1 MALLHLKAQ
10 DFRNLARVELRPGT
24 GVNLIFGANGSG
36 KTSLLEAIYY
46 LGRGASFRTQK
57 VQSLIRR
64 GSEQLIVYGEIER
77 GSGRVGVGLRRSARE
92 FEVRVGGEKGRGLG
106 EVAAMFPMLVINP
119 DSHRL
124 IEQGPKQRRQFLDWG
139 VFHVEQEFHGIWLR
153 YMRALRQRNAALRS
167 SRPNAATAWD
177 AELVT
182 HGEALHVMRVAY
194 LERLLPL
201 IGGYVAPLA
210 ELGELT
216 ISYQPGWPTEVEFAQ
231 AIQSGLERDRAIG
244 HTRYGPHRADLA
256 IRLNAVAA
264 EEAVSRGQQKLLVAG
279 MRMAQAKLL
288 GDTVGHPPT
297 MLVDDLP
304 AELDAE
310 HRAALLALLVSL
322 GGQLFITAIEPAQIE
337 LPATRQPISVF
348 HVEHGAL
355 REVI

>member
-1 MALLHLKAQ
+1 
-10 DFRNLARVELRPGT
+10 
-24 GVNLIFGANGSG
+24 
-36 KTSLLEAIYY
+36 
-46 LGRGASFRTQK
+46 
-57 VQSLIRR
+57 
-64 GSEQLIVYGEIER
+64 
-77 GSGRVGVGLRRSARE
+77 
-92 FEVRVGGEKGRGLG
+92 
-106 EVAAMFPMLVINP
+106 MFPMLVINP

-167 SRPNAATAWD
+167 SRPNAASAWD
-177 AELVT
+177 AELIT
-182 HGEALHVMRVAY
+182 DGEALHVMRVAY

-201 IGGYVAPLA
+201 IGDYVAPLA
-210 ELGELT
+210 ELGELS
-216 ISYQPGWPTEVEFAQ
+216 ISYQPGWPTDVEFAQ

-244 HTRYGPHRADLA
+244 HTRYGPHRADLV

-297 MLVDDLP
+297 ILVDDLP

-337 LPATRQPISVF
+337 LPATSQPISVF